1 MKTYQK
7 LTLSALALCIS
18 QQLYAET
25 TTNIQAE
32 EIPTATLKTIVIK
45 TDAKTG
51 TALAQKIS
59 EMPAVTQVI
68 GKEEIAEQATGNR
81 TIGDILG
88 QLIPSLGTGSGSTS
102 NYATTMRG
110 RPLQYLLNGVP
121 LTGSR
126 NISRQ
131 LNSIDPTQLERVEVL
146 SGATS
151 IYGSGATG
159 GLINLVT
166 KSASDEYGLRG
177 ESRIG
182 ISSNRNF
189 DSESFGY
196 NVGQSVSFAN
206 DTVYGGIDVD
216 YETKGGKFDSSDK
229 RISPDINQTDQQ
241 DTKTLSV
248 NANLG
253 FDLTDSQSVNLSA
266 THYNNQQDTDYG
278 ADYSPNIVKVLTG
291 QVKPTLKAVKGFTA
305 DNQPQTTANSVSL
318 NYNHDDVMGSNLSV
332 TGYYRDEQGSF
343 YPRATL
349 VGTKGVVLQSE
360 ADINVKG
367 ASLAMQTPFALS
379 GDREVLLSYG
389 ADYEKEH
396 DEQTYYGHNLNTFL
410 ASNGLKVERNGKEY
424 AGGPKTD
431 ITKAGAFVNADV
443 DVTDKL
449 HASAGVRHQ
458 KIKAKTDAFVT
469 RNDKIKEELFGAP
482 ATEVVAGEAE
492 NDATLFNVGASYQIN
507 PTHQVFV
514 NFSQGF
520 AFSDVFRGLRDV
532 KSDFVLTD
540 DSVKPVSVDSYA
552 LGWNI
557 ESANTQANLT
567 GFYNTSD
574 KTVKFNKHK
583 VEVLDN
589 DERVY
594 GAEASVSH
602 KLDDNWTVGSSLAYT
617 SGQYKD
623 SKSGDW
629 IELDATRITPLKG
642 TAFAQ
647 YNFEGGSNIRLQAT
661 AIDGTDKAHKD
672 NQTLAKADRI
682 QKANPVKGYVTA
694 DLVGQVNLKKGHINY
709 GIYNLTNT
717 DYKTVYHQ
725 STYGEMNRLNA
736 KGTNY
741 GLSYTIEY

>member
-25 TTNIQAE
+25 TTNIQAK
-32 EIPTATLKTIVIK
+32 EIPTATLKTIVI
-45 TDAKTG
+45 TADAKTG

-81 TIGDILG
+81 TIGDVLG

-182 ISSNRNF
+182 INSNRNF

-248 NANLG
+248 NA
-253 FDLTDSQSVNLSA
+253 
-266 THYNNQQDTDYG
+266 
-278 ADYSPNIVKVLTG
+278 TG

-318 NYNHDDVMGSNLSV
+318 NYNHNDVMGSNLSV

-492 NDATLFNVGASYQIN
+492 NEATLFNVGASYQIN
-507 PTHQVFV
+507 PTHQVFA

-574 KTVKFNKHK
+574 KTVKFNKRK